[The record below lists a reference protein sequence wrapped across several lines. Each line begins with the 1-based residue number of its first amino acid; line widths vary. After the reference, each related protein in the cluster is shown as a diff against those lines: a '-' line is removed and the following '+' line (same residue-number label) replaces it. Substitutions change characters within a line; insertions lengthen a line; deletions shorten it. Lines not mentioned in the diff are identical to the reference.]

1 MDASLMEATR
11 MLLDSVFRTFVE
23 KRPFCVMVRATL
35 ERMLAPGTINALF
48 REHAERQYERELLF
62 SSVVEVMAQVVLQ
75 IEPTVLAAYRACADR
90 LPVSDQALYD
100 KLQAVEPRVSEALVR
115 HSYREA
121 AGVLEALRI
130 PPRPWVAKL
139 NVKVLDG
146 NLFSSTQHRIEELRA
161 TWDAP
166 LPGRALVVWEQQRR
180 LVCDVFLTPDAHAS
194 ERSLLPEV
202 LGSIQPRDLWIAD
215 RNFCTIDFLCGIWDR
230 RARFA
235 IRQHGSLQG
244 RALDT
249 PRKCGGDGRGQAV
262 FEQRLVI
269 LDKQGEARTL
279 RRITVRLHRPTR
291 DGDCEIHILSNL
303 TPGEASA
310 AKIADLYANR
320 WTIEVV
326 FLEMQQ
332 TLTCEINTLGYPKA
346 ALFAFCIAL
355 LVTNAVSMLKESLRA
370 AHGVKTIDQE
380 VSSYYLS
387 LEIQKTY
394 DGMMVVIP
402 APHWNVFAKMTH
414 AQFAKILLELAGKI
428 ELSRYPKSKRGPKK
442 PRPKRGAYH
451 NGGHVSTFRVLA
463 KRKGQK

>member
-1 MDASLMEATR
+1 MDASLLEATG
-11 MLLDSVFRTFVE
+11 MLLEPVFQTFAE

-48 REHAERQYERELLF
+48 RDHAQRQYERDLLF
-62 SSVVEVMAQVVLQ
+62 SSVLEVMAQVVLQ
-75 IEPTVLAAYRACADR
+75 VEPTVLAAYRACQDR

-100 KLQAVEPRVSEALVR
+100 KFKAVEPQVSQALVR

-121 AGVLEALRI
+121 AGVLELLQV

-146 NLFSSTQHRIEELRA
+146 NLFSSTQHRIKELRT

-166 LPGRALVVWEQQRR
+166 LAGRALVVWEQRRR
-180 LVCDVFLTPDAHAS
+180 LVCDVFLTEDAHAS

-202 LGSIQPRDLWIAD
+202 LASVQLRDLWVAD
-215 RNFCTIDFLCGIWDR
+215 RNFCTINFLCGIWDR

-235 IRQHGSLQG
+235 IRQHGSLKG
-244 RALDT
+244 RAVDS
-249 PRKCGGDGRGQAV
+249 PRKCGKDSRGQAV
-262 FEQRLVI
+262 FEHQLEI
-269 LDKQGEARTL
+269 TDEQGQARTL
-279 RRITVRLHRPTR
+279 RRITVKLRQPTR
-291 DGDCEIHILSNL
+291 DGDLELQILTNL

-310 AKIADLYANR
+310 GKIADLYANR

-370 AHGVKTIDQE
+370 VHGVKTIDE
-380 VSSYYLS
+380 KVSPYYLS

-394 DGMMVVIP
+394 DGMMVQIP
-402 APHWNVFAKMTH
+402 AAHWNVFANMTL
-414 AQFAKILLELAGKI
+414 AQFTKILLGLARNL
-428 ELSRYPKSKRGPKK
+428 ELSRYPKTKRGPKK
-442 PRPKRGAYH
+442 PPPKRGCYH
-451 NGGHVSTFRVLA
+451 NGGHISTFKVLA
-463 KRKGQK
+463 KRKTKT